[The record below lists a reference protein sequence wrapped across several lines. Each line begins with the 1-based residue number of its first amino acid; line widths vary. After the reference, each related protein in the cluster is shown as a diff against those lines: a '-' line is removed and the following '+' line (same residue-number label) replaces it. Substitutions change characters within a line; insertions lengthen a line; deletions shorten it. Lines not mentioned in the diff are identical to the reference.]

1 MLNYIVQTSDTFL
14 LFYQVLRI
22 APRRLGHAEHEVPP
36 EFSIQPEVEIAHIG
50 SDVTFKCAAR
60 GSPEPAIRWSKNG
73 VELEEA
79 RDQEY
84 LAYENV
90 GEEHIGTYAC
100 NASNVAGYTYKVSC
114 VDLNLIIILV
124 FSRLV

>member
-1 MLNYIVQTSDTFL
+1 M
-14 LFYQVLRI
+14 
-22 APRRLGHAEHEVPP
+22 
-36 EFSIQPEVEIAHIG
+36 EIAHIG

-114 VDLNLIIILV
+114 VDLNLIIILQCFLV
-124 FSRLV
+124 LFSFQWNALFCHSIFLNYVSLYFPRWCS